1 MQSISTIGL
10 DIAKSVFQVHGVDA
24 AGQVVVRRQLRRRNV
39 LAFFQKL
46 QPCLVGIEACASSH
60 HWSRELQAL
69 GHAVRLMPPAY
80 VKPYV
85 KRQKNDATDA
95 EAICEAVTRPNMRF
109 VPTKTVEQQSCLML
123 HRARHLFIRQQTAVI
138 NSIRAYLAEFGI
150 VAPVG
155 RRGVEQLLEVVAD
168 KAEDRVPPV
177 ARMCL
182 AALGSQLR
190 ALKAQILEFDRR
202 IVAWHRSNAT
212 SKRLDAIPGVGPAL
226 ATALVASIADP
237 KAFRSGRD
245 FSAWIGLVPK
255 QSSSGGKDKLGSIS
269 KQGDRYLRSLF
280 TAGALAVIRYAKIPG
295 TDHRPGLTRL
305 LARRPTKVAAIAL
318 ANKLA
323 RMVWAMMARNERY
336 QEPPALAA

>member
-1 MQSISTIGL
+1 MQSILTIGL
-10 DIAKSVFQVHGVDA
+10 DIAKSVFQVHGVDP
-24 AGQVVVRRQLRRRNV
+24 AGQVVLRRQLRRRQV
-39 LAFFQKL
+39 LSFFQKL
-46 QPCLVGIEACASSH
+46 SPCLVGIEACASSH

-69 GHAVRLMPPAY
+69 GHTVRLMPPAY

-155 RRGVEQLLEVVAD
+155 RRGVEHLLEVVANP
-168 KAEDRVPPV
+168 AERRLPEV
-177 ARMCL
+177 ARTCL
-182 AALGSQLR
+182 AVLGSQLR

-202 IVAWHRSNAT
+202 IIAWHRSNAT

-226 ATALVASIADP
+226 ATALVASIADAR
-237 KAFRSGRD
+237 AFRSGRD
-245 FSAWIGLVPK
+245 FSAWVGLVPK
-255 QSSSGGKDKLGSIS
+255 QNSSGGKDKLGSIS
-269 KQGDRYLRSLF
+269 KQGDRYLRCLF
-280 TAGALAVIRYAKIPG
+280 TAGALAVIRYAKIHG
-295 TDHRPGLTRL
+295 TQHRPWLTGL

-323 RMVWAMMARNERY
+323 RMAWAMMARNECYR
-336 QEPPALAA
+336 EPAALAA